1 MAADSASI
9 EPVGTGSTRRAAGC
23 LLLLLLLLPC
33 DVEPHTH
40 AAAATSVAP
49 AAAAARGSS
58 STRAVLSR
66 RVHSDPRSRRSGSIG
81 LSASDLPLLAETTT
95 RPRASSGERCE
106 ARWQRPAGTLRCGRA
121 ARAKQGGALQG
132 GAAGWPLGGAV
143 PRNKRHAREA
153 WNRIQQ
159 KGHIAVALPPASTW
173 LSHGLTTSLVADH
186 CRRVRG
192 DKTLRVLLPAQHRNI
207 SNG

>member
-1 MAADSASI
+1 VAADSASI

-49 AAAAARGSS
+49 AAAAARGGSS
-58 STRAVLSR
+58 SIVHSAESTEVARAERERFAPSR
-66 RVHSDPRSRRSGSIG
+66 R
-81 LSASDLPLLAETTT
+81 TT